1 MFLPST
7 FYIILKLLKFIK
19 EYNIIFVESWAR
31 SSTAEQPAHNR
42 LVLGSNPG
50 GPTIFYISLI
60 IKPYTL

>member
-50 GPTIFYISLI
+50 GPTIFFI
-60 IKPYTL
+60 